1 VNPFIEIIFSVL
13 HKNKCFQ
20 YWLGPFLGSLL
31 GTGIYIML
39 KQYVPN
45 LVPLM
50 LVNYPINSFR
60 YWRLNPDQA
69 TSDPNKSP
77 PDPLAGLM
85 ATGEDDSNFAN
96 EKRDAESS
104 NGQLVLGDKGGAVG
118 RGKNVEERI
127 RCNDSVA

>member
-1 VNPFIEIIFSVL
+1 
-13 HKNKCFQ
+13 
-20 YWLGPFLGSLL
+20 
-31 GTGIYIML
+31 ML

-45 LVPLM
+45 LVPSM
-50 LVNYPINSFR
+50 LINYPINSFR

-69 TSDPNKSP
+69 TSDPKKS

-96 EKRDAESS
+96 EERYAESS
-104 NGQLVLGDKGGAVG
+104 NGQFIDDNGGTVS
-118 RGKNVEERI
+118 RGKDVEERI